1 MGLWKDKTRKD
12 WCYKFQVNKKQYGS
26 RGYAT
31 KKEAI
36 AARAEHRKRV
46 QENTKQILT
55 SMGFREAASLY
66 LDDAKRRFVVKTYK
80 YKAYVFKN
88 FLQCYGD
95 LPIEKITTQQVDT
108 YLKMRKTNHNFN
120 VHRKELH
127 ALFVFAR
134 DHLKV
139 IFSNPVSSIAKLP
152 HTSARKKIP
161 TEQDIKTLLSNADEE
176 ERAFIICLLN
186 LAARVDEV
194 LRLTW
199 SDIDFEKRTVTR
211 WTKKRKGGMYEPI
224 TTYMNEDLFSSLK
237 YLKEHR
243 IQSTWVFYNEETN
256 DRYKNRRKKLYGLC
270 KRSGIDRIHY
280 HELRHFIASLLAN
293 SKNVSKKTIS
303 DILGHKSLTTTEIY
317 LHSIDGSQ
325 KLAIQELEGRFSLE
339 NEKAPPKGATR
350 KQ

>member
-26 RGYAT
+26 RGYST
-31 KKEAI
+31 KKEAT

-46 QENTKQILT
+46 LESIKQTLPT
-55 SMGFREAASLY
+55 MGFREVASLY

-80 YKAYVFKN
+80 YKSYVYKR
-88 FLQCYGD
+88 FLQFYGD
-95 LPIEKITTQQVDT
+95 IPIEKITTQQVDS
-108 YLKMRKTNHNFN
+108 YLKTRKSNYNFN

-127 ALFVFAR
+127 TLFVFAR

-152 HTSARKKIP
+152 HTSAKKKIP
-161 TEQDIKTLLSNADEE
+161 SEQDIKILLSNADEE

-199 SDIDFEKRTVTR
+199 ADIDFEKRTVTR
-211 WTKKRKGGMYEPI
+211 WTKKRNGGVYEPI
-224 TTYMNEDLFSSLK
+224 TTYMNDDLHSSLN
-237 YLKEHR
+237 YLKVNR
-243 IQSTWVFYNEETN
+243 TQNTWVFYNQETS

-270 KRSGIDRIHY
+270 RRSGIAKIHY
-280 HELRHFIASLLAN
+280 HEIRHFIASLLAN

-325 KLAIQELEGRFSLE
+325 KLAIQELEGRFSME
-339 NEKAPPKGATR
+339 NDKAPPIEAT
-350 KQ
+350 KEE